1 MKDAIKSMEDYSA
14 YLESN
19 ITVNSMIKSLPKPNH
34 MKGINPLHHQDLLYT
49 ARELPKIPNL
59 DHEELVIKNY
69 LEGGWILVD
78 SYCEFVYELHD
89 LMNPKPPFM
98 NKLTLWLREAKK
110 SLTRAYFNLKYR

>member
-19 ITVNSMIKSLPKPNH
+19 ITVNSMIKSLPKPNL
-34 MKGINPLHHQDLLYT
+34 MRGINPLHHQDLLYT

-69 LEGGWILVD
+69 LEGGWSLVEM
-78 SYCEFVYELHD
+78 YCEFVYELD
-89 LMNPKPPFM
+89 KELNPKKTIWQRIKEILQ
-98 NKLTLWLREAKK
+98 NGLR
-110 SLTRAYFNLKYR
+110 